1 MDRVWLAN
9 ASSNSGYVEEIVDTL
24 TDVGARCEQV
34 RSARCGDGCVA
45 KIEIRQGEGRFHLQ
59 YGNERQFPL
68 SLPTPGRF
76 LPRLGPSA
84 KAARSIFLRALLQ
97 RKLLYRGVDQEL
109 VYEIESKSWQSEEHT
124 SLLTAQMRRT

>member
-1 MDRVWLAN
+1 MLILGVP
-9 ASSNSGYVEEIVDTL
+9 
-24 TDVGARCEQV
+24 
-34 RSARCGDGCVA
+34 

-76 LPRLGPSA
+76 LPDLDRRRKPRGP
-84 KAARSIFLRALLQ
+84 FLRALLQ

-109 VYEIESKSWQSEEHT
+109 VYEIESKRKRAGNTFRKPSNIELQAGSRKSILRCLRLSPSDMT
-124 SLLTAQMRRT
+124 VNDNISVNAMRRT